1 MRMPIRISFSAD
13 WFDQWR
19 LSQVG
24 GRIANHRGKEMF
36 VFDSEMQW
44 QRYLELNKQRGDFGE
59 RRSIG

>member
-1 MRMPIRISFSAD
+1 MPIRIAYSAD
-13 WFDQWR
+13 KFDHWR

-44 QRYLELNKQRGDFGE
+44 QRYRDLNKRRGDE
-59 RRSIG
+59 LASHSIG